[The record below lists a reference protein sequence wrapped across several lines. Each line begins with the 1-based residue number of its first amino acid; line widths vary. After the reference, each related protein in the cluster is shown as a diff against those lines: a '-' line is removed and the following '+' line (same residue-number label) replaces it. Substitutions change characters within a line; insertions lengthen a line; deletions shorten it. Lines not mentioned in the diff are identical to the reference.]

1 MIGKIFSILAIFS
14 FTTAIFTGNIVEL
27 CNSIIE
33 GAQRSVSVALS
44 IMGMMILWSGIMS
57 VLKEGG
63 IINKLSKL
71 LRPVLKRIFP
81 KSFKDNV
88 ATDEIT
94 ACVSANLLGI
104 SNAATPLGIR
114 AIEEMNKSN
123 STDKATN
130 DMITLCIIGCA
141 CFNLVPTTILALR
154 NAYGA
159 VINQEIIIPVWI
171 CSGICMIFGVL
182 LSKMFGVKNE

>member
-44 IMGMMILWSGIMS
+44 IMGMMILWSGIMN